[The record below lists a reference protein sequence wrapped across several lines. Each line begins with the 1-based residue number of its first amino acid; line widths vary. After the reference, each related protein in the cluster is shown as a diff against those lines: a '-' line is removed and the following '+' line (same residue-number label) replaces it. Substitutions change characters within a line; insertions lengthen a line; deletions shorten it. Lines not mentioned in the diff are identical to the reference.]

1 MTIDALALAAVC
13 QEADTLLQGC
23 RIQKIIP
30 TGALSIVLEAYNPE
44 YRRRVQFILSA
55 DAQNARFHMLSKK
68 ASQMPGEANPFML
81 VLRRYLRYGIVT
93 AIDQMP
99 FERIIILT
107 IAKKFPASKRP
118 SFAQKGGARLAIEE
132 EIEVEDTEL
141 EQEEEFVATDE
152 ETEIYESKL
161 VCEIMGRHSN
171 IMLLSEDNLIIDA
184 IKRVASGRNRYR
196 TILPHQP
203 YIAPPPQEKRL
214 LHHESPAE
222 FVHLLEGSKA
232 QNPNTPLWQAL
243 VSSFSGVSPQ
253 LAREIAYRT
262 APENSERKLAD
273 THNFEAVYSELKD
286 LMRPLYQEDLARLKA
301 SLVRDKQAQIV
312 AFAPYEL
319 RQFIPDGLEPE
330 QVESLSLA
338 AEEYYAQLE
347 SVSGQSQRKQQ
358 IADVVGEHQDKLKR
372 RATSLEESLKRAE
385 SAELLRRKGEAI
397 YSNLY
402 EISEGATS
410 LVADGLK
417 ITLDPRLSSSDNA
430 QAYFREYDKARKALA
445 GVPELVEETRLELDY
460 LEEMLTQLE
469 LAETFEEVMYLK
481 AEFDEAGYGS
491 RPKDDEKSKKAAA
504 KTRKKRKIL
513 QTPVFISSDGFTIL
527 VGKSAQ
533 HNEYVTFQLGDKQDI
548 WLHARGMPGSH
559 VIIKSGSRDVPERTM
574 VEAAALA
581 AYYSKGQNS
590 TRVEVTYVPQKFVR
604 KVKGAHPGL
613 VTYTNDRSLNVKP
626 MKLVAKKPA
635 ARS

>member
-1 MTIDALALAAVC
+1 LTIDALALAAVC

-55 DAQNARFHMLSKK
+55 DAQNARFHLLSKK
-68 ASQMPGEANPFML
+68 ASQMPGDANPFML

-93 AIDQMP
+93 AIEQMP

-118 SFAQKGGARLAIEE
+118 SFAQKGGARLAVEE
-132 EIEVEDTEL
+132 EIEEEDT
-141 EQEEEFVATDE
+141 EQEEEFIAPDE

-196 TILPHQP
+196 VILPHQP

-214 LHHESPAE
+214 LHHQAPPE
-222 FVHLLEGSKA
+222 FVQLLESIQA

-273 THNFEAVYSELKD
+273 TLNFEAVYSELKN
-286 LMRPLYQEDLARLKA
+286 LMRPLYQSDAPKLKA

-319 RQFIPDGLEPE
+319 QQFIPDGLAPE

-358 IADVVGEHQDKLKR
+358 IADIVGEHQAKLKR

-402 EISEGATS
+402 EISEGATI

-417 ITLDPRLSSSDNA
+417 ITLDPRLSPSDNA

-445 GVPELVEETRLELDY
+445 GVPELLEETQLELDY

-491 RPKDDEKSKKAAA
+491 KPKDDEKSKKAAA
-504 KTRKKRKIL
+504 KPRKKRKVL
-513 QTPVFISSDGFTIL
+513 QTPVFTSSEGFTIF

-533 HNEYVTFQLGDKQDI
+533 HNEYVTFQLGDRQDI

-559 VIIKSGSRDVPERTM
+559 VIIKAGSRDVPEHTLL
-574 VEAAALA
+574 EAAALA

-590 TRVEVTYVPQKFVR
+590 TKVEVTYVPQKFVR

-626 MKLVAKKPA
+626 MKLVTKGV
-635 ARS
+635 RVL